1 MAASAPKVLSIT
13 DTKEVLKILEPVA
26 TRWKLIGITLN
37 LSTSDM
43 DVIDQECNSIH
54 DKLLKM
60 ISNWLKQVY
69 DTKKYGL
76 PTWPALIE
84 AIREK
89 IGGNDPA
96 LADEVYRKKVVEIK
110 THDQQV
116 SLPRKG
122 K

>member
-1 MAASAPKVLSIT
+1 MAASATKVLSTT
-13 DTKEVLKILEPVA
+13 DTKEVLEVLEPVA
-26 TRWKLIGITLN
+26 TRWKWIGIALN

-43 DVIDQECNSIH
+43 DIINQEFDSIH
-54 DKLLKM
+54 DKLLEM
-60 ISNWLKQVY
+60 ISYWLKQVY

-84 AIREK
+84 AVRKK

-96 LADEVYRKKVVEIK
+96 LADEIYREKVVEIK
-110 THDQQV
+110 TQPV